1 MNALLGFLGSIGPME
16 LLVIAGLGVL
26 IFGHRLPKVARSL
39 GRGITEFKKGLKDVR
54 EKADVAE
61 DIRRLDTEEADE
73 EPEEK
78 PVADERRARRSRRGT
93 SRRRRVAKPEDE

>member
-1 MNALLGFLGSIGPME
+1 MPDLTLGLLGFLGSIGPME

-54 EKADVAE
+54 DLDTDTDAE
-61 DIRRLDTEEADE
+61 DAG
-73 EPEEK
+73 
-78 PVADERRARRSRRGT
+78 DERPRRAARSAKT
-93 SRRRRVAKPEDE
+93 AATSSRRRRRRREDSDE

>member
-1 MNALLGFLGSIGPME
+1 MPDLTLGLLGFLGSIGPME

-54 EKADVAE
+54 DLDTDTDAE
-61 DIRRLDTEEADE
+61 DAG
-73 EPEEK
+73 
-78 PVADERRARRSRRGT
+78 DERPRRAARSAKT
-93 SRRRRVAKPEDE
+93 AATSSRRRRRKRED